1 MSTPSR
7 GRPTVLAA
15 GVALF
20 ALVGLA
26 CGSDSE
32 PEAEPQRASRSSE
45 GARPLAAERLLT
57 RLRSGGL
64 VVMFRHAATDPSD
77 EDDPD
82 VDLDDCTTQRNLT
95 GEGRA
100 DARRIGAAFRDLRI
114 PVGAVWASPYCRAR
128 DTADLAFGRNRVVSG
143 LERLYPILDEAAD
156 RRMNRLI
163 REHAPESGDPNLV
176 ISAHG
181 VYPSVLE
188 PAVTLEEGEAAVY
201 DVGASNV
208 RLLGRIA
215 PDEWAGLASG
225 AAPSADGAPRGLAE
239 RLQRSVVSVELREGE
254 HAGAAFRVAVDGI
267 VVTGADVV
275 GDSDDVTVVRRDG
288 TRRPA
293 RVLGR
298 APEAGV
304 AVLELDDDSGLPAM
318 HSGSGLA
325 AARGGDSV
333 LALGSAVGPAPAV
346 GSATIEALRAPVRL
360 GGGELDLLE
369 IDAPIDP
376 AQSGAPLVNERGDV
390 LGVVT
395 AEATPRDRDASTATG
410 FAIPVDVA
418 RSAALEIV
426 YRRSGYARYRGLTIL
441 AGGPAPRRGASTP
454 SDRRA

>member
-1 MSTPSR
+1 MSTRSGP
-7 GRPTVLAA
+7 RPIALAA
-15 GVALF
+15 AVALV
-20 ALVGLA
+20 ALAGVG
-26 CGSDSE
+26 CGSETD
-32 PEAEPQRASRSSE
+32 PRRASQSSE
-45 GARPLAAERLLT
+45 SARPSAAE

-64 VVMFRHAATDPSD
+64 VVIFRHAATDVSD

-95 GEGRA
+95 AEGRA

-114 PVGAVWASPYCRAR
+114 PVGAVWASPYCRSR
-128 DTADLAFGRNRVVSG
+128 DTADLAFGRHRVVSG
-143 LERLYPILDEAAD
+143 LERLYPVRDEAAD
-156 RRMNRLI
+156 RRLNRLI
-163 REHAPESGDPNLV
+163 REQAPDSGDPNLV

-181 VYPSVLE
+181 VYPSLLE

-201 DVGASNV
+201 DVGTRNV
-208 RLLGRIA
+208 RLLGRIG
-215 PDEWAGLASG
+215 PDEWAGLA
-225 AAPSADGAPRGLAE
+225 PDGAPQGLTE
-239 RLQRSVVSVELREGE
+239 QVQRSVVSVERREGE
-254 HAGAAFRVAVDGI
+254 HAGAGFRVAVDGI
-267 VVTGADVV
+267 VVTGTQVV
-275 GDSDDVTVVRRDG
+275 GDADEVTVVRRDG

-298 APEAGV
+298 APQADV

-333 LALGSAVGPAPAV
+333 LTVGSALGPAPAV
-346 GSATIEALRAPVRL
+346 RSATIEALRSPVRL
-360 GGGELDLLE
+360 GGGELDALA
-369 IDAPIDP
+369 IDAPVEP

-395 AEATPRDRDASTATG
+395 ASAAPRAGDASTAAG

-426 YRRSGYARYRGLTIL
+426 RSRG
-441 AGGPAPRRGASTP
+441 
-454 SDRRA
+454 